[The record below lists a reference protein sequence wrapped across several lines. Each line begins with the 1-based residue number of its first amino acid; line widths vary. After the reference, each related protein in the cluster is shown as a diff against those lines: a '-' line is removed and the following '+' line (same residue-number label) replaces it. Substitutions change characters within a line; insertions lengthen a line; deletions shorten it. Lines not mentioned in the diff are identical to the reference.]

1 MPILELIFSHDDEW
15 LFGAS
20 CYKDLEAYFIFS
32 CLFVIVLNA
41 QRDVIY
47 LSIFLKN
54 VISAFLSI
62 LFIQIIE
69 GCNGRHVSLN
79 GSFGVK

>member
-1 MPILELIFSHDDEW
+1 MMNGFLERAATRI
-15 LFGAS
+15 
-20 CYKDLEAYFIFS
+20 EAYFIFS
-32 CLFVIVLNA
+32 SLFVIVLNA

-62 LFIQIIE
+62 LFIRIIE
-69 GCNGRHVSLN
+69 SYNGRHVSLN
-79 GSFGVK
+79 GSFRVK